1 MGVVPLRPLKP
12 PQVPL
17 SVQVV
22 AQDHEAVLA
31 EEVHRAS
38 DEDRRQH
45 LDVVVELQRRRL
57 APLAGLRRLQ
67 ASVRD
72 ILAFVRADQ
81 GDEEGAAVAVVAA
94 GTGSAHHRGVE
105 VGLRDIGVRNVDL
118 LGGDG
123 VPDDVFPAVGVEED
137 AAVAA
142 VEHVAV
148 AAVGVAGAKPR
159 GGYEVGHLVVRVA
172 EEAQQGSVAWNAR
185 WRRRKA
191 GSVRRRRHGLHTS
204 EARTRS
210 AGSSGGRRRRISPTR
225 SSISPGGAS
234 MAAACAMGVR
244 M

>member
-105 VGLRDIGVRNVDL
+105 
-118 LGGDG
+118 
-123 VPDDVFPAVGVEED
+123 
-137 AAVAA
+137 
-142 VEHVAV
+142 
-148 AAVGVAGAKPR
+148 
-159 GGYEVGHLVVRVA
+159 
-172 EEAQQGSVAWNAR
+172 
-185 WRRRKA
+185 
-191 GSVRRRRHGLHTS
+191 
-204 EARTRS
+204 
-210 AGSSGGRRRRISPTR
+210 
-225 SSISPGGAS
+225 
-234 MAAACAMGVR
+234 
-244 M
+244 